1 MRRHWRAAILAIATS
16 ISIAAGAA
24 AQGYPDKTIKL
35 IVPFAAGSATD
46 TLARVLGEQVGKAQ
60 GWSVLVENMAGAN
73 GTIAARTVARAAP
86 DGYTLLI
93 GTNTTHG
100 AAHSLMKNV
109 PYDQVA
115 DFEHLTRLGSITL
128 ALVTHPSLPVKT
140 VAELV
145 AYGKANPNK
154 LTFGSGSSSSRVAG
168 EMLKTMTGLD
178 VRHVGYR
185 SNPQAMQDLLGGH
198 ISMMFADVATTLPQV
213 KAGKVTGIGVSSAKR
228 TPLAPDLP
236 TMQEAGVKGYELT
249 AWFAAWGPAGIPA
262 PVLDKLRPA
271 LLEAVADKATQA
283 KLLTSGIE
291 PETSTPAEL
300 KAFVVSETRKWADI
314 VKAAGIQPE

>member
-1 MRRHWRAAILAIATS
+1 MPRYWPAAILAIVAVLAPTS
-16 ISIAAGAA
+16 
-24 AQGYPDKTIKL
+24 AQSYPDKPIKF

-46 TLARVLGEQVGKAQ
+46 TLARVLGEQIGKAH
-60 GWSVLVENMAGAN
+60 GWQVVIENMAGAN

-86 DGYTLLI
+86 DGYTVLI
-93 GTNTTHG
+93 GTNTTH
-100 AAHSLMKNV
+100 AAAQSLMKSV
-109 PYDQVA
+109 PYDQIA

-128 ALVTHPSLPVKT
+128 ALVTHPSVPVKT

-145 AYGKANPNK
+145 AHGKANPGK
-154 LTFGSGSSSSRVAG
+154 LTFGSGSSSSRLAG

-185 SNPQAMQDLLGGH
+185 SNPLAMQDLLGGH

-213 KAGKVTGIGVSSAKR
+213 KDGKVTGIGVSSAKR
-228 TPLAPDLP
+228 TALAPELP

-249 AWFAAWGPAGIPA
+249 AWFAAWGPAGVPA
-262 PVLDKLRPA
+262 PVLDTLRSA
-271 LLEAVADKATQA
+271 LVAAMTDGGTRQ
-283 KLLTSGIE
+283 KLLAAGIE
-291 PETSTPAEL
+291 PETSTSADL
-300 KAFVVSETRKWADI
+300 KAFVISETKKWSDI